1 MSFFSSKNKTTYNHV
16 PTYAKAG
23 FESLGGLIP
32 GLATQGQTETGKIA
46 TNQLNATLGGDYLY
60 GESNPYLA
68 SMADAI
74 RRQFDSAVGSG
85 MQRVGQQMTL
95 GGTPYSSKTGV
106 LGGRVVRQ
114 SGQDLADRL
123 ASLYGGAYEN
133 ERSRMT
139 GLIPMGLQEGQNP
152 LNQAITI
159 ASLMKGA
166 AGTSKNVDG
175 LNNLM
180 TMHRTFN
187 PLGAKLAGG

>member
-1 MSFFSSKNKTTYNHV
+1 
-16 PTYAKAG
+16 
-23 FESLGGLIP
+23 
-32 GLATQGQTETGKIA
+32 
-46 TNQLNATLGGDYLY
+46 
-60 GESNPYLA
+60 
-68 SMADAI
+68 
-74 RRQFDSAVGSG
+74 
-85 MQRVGQQMTL
+85 
-95 GGTPYSSKTGV
+95 
-106 LGGRVVRQ
+106 VVRQ